1 MEEHHLAGPEH
12 KLERLIFFSDAVFAI
27 AITLLVIEIHA
38 PHLPFAATAQDYALA
53 LLHELPSFGGFV
65 ISFFVIGAFW
75 AAHHR
80 TFALARHWS
89 DRLVAPNL
97 MLLAA
102 IAAMPFF
109 TAFMSGN
116 GGMLVPSVVYAA
128 TLIVT
133 GLLSL
138 RLTRLATSPGI
149 VCDDVAPLAIA
160 VARSRGLGVILGAIL
175 SLGVAFVDARFSQVT
190 LLAIPLL
197 QLLVR
202 RVVRGRAGVYQDR
215 GDATTGHATSIRH
228 AA

>member
-1 MEEHHLAGPEH
+1 MEEHRLAGPEH

-38 PHLPFAATAQDYALA
+38 PHLPFGTGAHDYAMA

-89 DRLVAPNL
+89 DTLIAPNL

-116 GGMLVPSVVYAA
+116 ATGRVPVMLYCAWLIVAGLLNVRLQRVVTTKAVLDPAA
-128 TLIVT
+128 T
-133 GLLSL
+133 GE
-138 RLTRLATSPGI
+138 ATI
-149 VCDDVAPLAIA
+149 I
-160 VARSRGLGVILGAIL
+160 RRRGYSVILGATL
-175 SLGVAFVDARFSQVT
+175 SLILCAVVPYPSIGLMGLMSIG
-190 LLAIPLL
+190 LW
-197 QLLVR
+197 R
-202 RVVRGRAGVYQDR
+202 RVLTRGLAHG
-215 GDATTGHATSIRH
+215 
-228 AA
+228 

>member
-116 GGMLVPSVVYAA
+116 AGGRLPVMLYCGWLIVAGLLNVRLQRVVTAATVLDLAAAGEARIVRRRGYSVVLGASLSLLLCAIIPYPSV
-128 TLIVT
+128 
-133 GLLSL
+133 GLMGLMTIGL
-138 RLTRLATSPGI
+138 WRRWLTRGMTHGTG
-149 VCDDVAPLAIA
+149 
-160 VARSRGLGVILGAIL
+160 RS
-175 SLGVAFVDARFSQVT
+175 
-190 LLAIPLL
+190 
-197 QLLVR
+197 
-202 RVVRGRAGVYQDR
+202 
-215 GDATTGHATSIRH
+215 
-228 AA
+228 